1 MRRTLES
8 IAVVMLSLFSLG
20 LQAGSSRVSF
30 QKAEGRIDVLVEGKP
45 FTSYYFSPDLPRPFF
60 HPLRT
65 ADGKVVTRGFPMVP
79 DAPGE
84 TKDKDH
90 PHHRSCW
97 FTFGDVDGVDYWGEA
112 AKVQGRIV
120 HHSIDKLEGGAQSG
134 VLAVTMDWIDNA
146 GQKVLRQKQQVVFHG
161 DATRRYMDFV
171 NGRMRRINGKIVRW
185 TVIT

>member
-45 FTSYYFSPDLPRPFF
+45 FTTYDFSPDLPRPFF

-65 ADGKVVTRGFPMVP
+65 SDGKVVTRGFPMIA

-84 TKDKDH
+84 SKDRDH
-90 PHHRSCW
+90 PHHRSLW
-97 FTFGDVDGVDYWGEA
+97 YTFGDVDGVDYWGEN
-112 AKVQGRIV
+112 AKVQGKIV
-120 HHSIDKLEGGAQSG
+120 HRAVNKMEGGSSRG
-134 VLAVTMDWIDNA
+134 LLNVTMDWID
-146 GQKVLRQKQQVVFHG
+146 
-161 DATRRYMDFV
+161 DT
-171 NGRMRRINGKIVRW
+171 
-185 TVIT
+185 

>member
-79 DAPGE
+79 DA
-84 TKDKDH
+84 
-90 PHHRSCW
+90 
-97 FTFGDVDGVDYWGEA
+97 
-112 AKVQGRIV
+112 QGRRRTRTTRTT
-120 HHSIDKLEGGAQSG
+120 G
-134 VLAVTMDWIDNA
+134 LAGSPLGMWMVWITGEKPPKYRA
-146 GQKVLRQKQQVVFHG
+146 GLF
-161 DATRRYMDFV
+161 T
-171 NGRMRRINGKIVRW
+171 
-185 TVIT
+185 